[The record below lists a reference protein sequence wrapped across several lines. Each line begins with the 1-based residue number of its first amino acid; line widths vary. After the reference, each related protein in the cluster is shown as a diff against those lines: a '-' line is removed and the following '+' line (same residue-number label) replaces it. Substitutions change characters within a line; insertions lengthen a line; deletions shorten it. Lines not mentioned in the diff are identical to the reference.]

1 MQRPAPLTSARNESG
16 LAASMTTPMMQ
27 ETASPQPHYAA
38 ARRSVFARLRQRW
51 LQFQQRR
58 MLRCRVF
65 VIPCVAVRDAGGSGD
80 GFAVARPVFDMIW
93 LRPLQRLADAHPR
106 FYVGFGICFLA
117 VPNFYCLFIFTNETR
132 GVSTLVLTMLV
143 CIMMVGFLSS
153 KRYGLDGVA
162 AKHVVLSFRFA
173 VLVALLATDTALYA
187 RRVYTI
193 GEHPTVA
200 VSNAFKGLAFCLF
213 VLLDCSPH
221 LPALAQI
228 FISVNARKVVV
239 LQFYFPQHLAG
250 RCLVLFW
257 ASGDFECRIQIGS

>member
-1 MQRPAPLTSARNESG
+1 MLMHPATSNSRKDSG
-16 LAASMTTPMMQ
+16 RMASAATPML
-27 ETASPQPHYAA
+27 ASEESAPAESQLAGA
-38 ARRSVFARLRQRW
+38 VASSVLSRLRVRWQR
-51 LQFQQRR
+51 FQQWQVS
-58 MLRCRVF
+58 RCCVF
-65 VIPCVAVRDAGGSGD
+65 VIPCVAAGGGGGG
-80 GFAVARPVFDMIW
+80 GFAVARPVFDMRW

-106 FYVGFGICFLA
+106 FYVGFILCFLA
-117 VPNFYCLFIFTNETR
+117 VPSIFCAIIFTNQSAVK

-173 VLVALLATDTALYA
+173 VIVALLATDTALYA

-228 FISVNARKVVV
+228 FISVNARNNAHQRVCLLKSS
-239 LQFYFPQHLAG
+239 AG
-250 RCLVLFW
+250 RMVDSLRLLHC
-257 ASGDFECRIQIGS
+257 